1 MNENNGLSSS
11 PASYASE
18 TQNHIDNTGDPSS
31 DGEAGPGSTLGVH
44 AAHSPVPSC
53 ITGAQDVDEED
64 PEISMLQNNVD
75 DLNIFGLDDTTR
87 VEGECETGNPTSL
100 VEAAEERDYR
110 AEVTA
115 STTAQARDRQLT
127 TASVRKLLQRLEI
140 SHIPR
145 ATLVL
150 PATRL

>member
-1 MNENNGLSSS
+1 MPRS
-11 PASYASE
+11 
-18 TQNHIDNTGDPSS
+18 
-31 DGEAGPGSTLGVH
+31 
-44 AAHSPVPSC
+44 

-64 PEISMLQNNVD
+64 TEISVLKNDAD
-75 DLNIFGLDDTTR
+75 DLNISGIDDTTR